1 MLVFSSSSEM
11 CSPYSIILIA
21 DSAFDRY
28 ILFQEV
34 VSSLMSTHWVV
45 LHSILV
51 QLKVLPLQDWCLK
64 DDVKRQ
70 LKEFYEKHAKT
81 PKEEMKKARQELEV
95 LLKRFEVELK
105 KKELCKRLEYTGS
118 SFEGLKIT
126 SDGLEFDVMCIL
138 PGKDVELIQ
147 IDECPG
153 FVNLGFT
160 GSAPSILKTFV
171 EERQCCI
178 ATQSCQQIYQ
188 WNHTYSKWFRRE
200 RERKSWNKK
209 ERTSSMYNS

>member
-1 MLVFSSSSEM
+1 
-11 CSPYSIILIA
+11 
-21 DSAFDRY
+21 
-28 ILFQEV
+28 
-34 VSSLMSTHWVV
+34 MSTHWVV

-118 SFEGLKIT
+118 SFEGLKNT

-171 EERQCCI
+171 EETGNVVLPHRVV
-178 ATQSCQQIYQ
+178 
-188 WNHTYSKWFRRE
+188 
-200 RERKSWNKK
+200 NKYISEITLILNGLGEKEK
-209 ERTSSMYNS
+209 ERVEIKKSGPAVCIIVKHDSGSIWFKADFVPSIELQING